1 MNILHLTNELNY
13 SDGVSSHL
21 FYLLKSL
28 KEQNVNSFI
37 LCGGG
42 DALSKFEKYCS
53 GIFVYEKLKHENR
66 SAVNFPKAMLE
77 LRRIVNENKI
87 NLLHSHNHYAAGI
100 AFRYSRLASLPA
112 VQTVHGIIPPAG
124 RLKHFAADHFI
135 AVNDHVRDHVA
146 ENEPGKNVTIIYNG
160 VEFHPFEKKLNTGK
174 IRFIAASRL
183 VKGKGLEAYIRAA
196 GMIDPEYKQRAEFL
210 IAGKGKLGNELE
222 NLNNELNAGIK
233 FLGEITEMS
242 KLFAETDVFVIP
254 SENEGLPISLLE
266 AASGKNLILASA
278 FDGVENI
285 LVPDE
290 EGLVFKINDS
300 DDLLNKIKFIIDNP
314 ESIPKLSDNF
324 YAKAKKKFNSTLMAE
339 QHFELYS
346 KILKKD

>member
-1 MNILHLTNELNY
+1 MNILHLTNELNH

-28 KEQNVNSFI
+28 KDQNIDSFI

-42 DALSKFEKYCS
+42 EAISKFENVCG

-66 SAVNFPKAMLE
+66 SAVNFPKAILE
-77 LRRIVNENKI
+77 LRRVVNENNI
-87 NLLHSHNHYAAGI
+87 NILHSHNHYAAGI
-100 AFRYSRLASLPA
+100 AFQYSRLASLPA
-112 VQTVHGIIPPAG
+112 IQTVHGIIPATG
-124 RLKHFAADHFI
+124 RLKHFAADQFI

-146 ENEPGKNVTIIYNG
+146 ENEPGKKVTIIYNG
-160 VEFHPFEKKLNTGK
+160 IKFYPFEKKHNTNK

-183 VKGKGLEAYIRAA
+183 EKGKGLETYIRAA
-196 GMIDPEYKQRAEFL
+196 GILDPAYKLKAEFL
-210 IAGKGKLGNELE
+210 LAGKGSLENELE
-222 NLNNELNAGIK
+222 NLNKKLKAGIK

-242 KLFAETDVFVIP
+242 KLFEETDVFVIP

-266 AASGKNLILASA
+266 AATGNNLILSSA

-285 LVPDE
+285 FIPDE
-290 EGLVFKINDS
+290 EGILFKINDS
-300 DDLLNKIKFIIDNP
+300 EGLSNKIRFIIDNP
-314 ESIPKLSDNF
+314 EIIPKLSGNF

-339 QHFELYS
+339 KHFELYTA
-346 KILKKD
+346 ILNKD